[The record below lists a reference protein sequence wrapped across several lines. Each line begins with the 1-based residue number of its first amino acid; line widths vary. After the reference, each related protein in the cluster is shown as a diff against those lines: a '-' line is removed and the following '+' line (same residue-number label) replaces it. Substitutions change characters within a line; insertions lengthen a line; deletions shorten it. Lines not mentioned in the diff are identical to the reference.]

1 MHYDRKSQGLGP
13 AVYLWWRLKC
23 WKVVSAD
30 TAMTWPAVFLCFRR
44 VGGRAVCGDGMVAHA
59 WLVIKTARPRFA
71 NQSRSGDLASR
82 SDGRC
87 SGGALGADCDRDFC
101 IHVQDAVFPN
111 RSHGLAAAV
120 TALTTISS
128 FN

>member
-44 VGGRAVCGDGMVAHA
+44 VGGRAVCGDGMDCLSCLVRVAGDQNGA
-59 WLVIKTARPRFA
+59 TAFWQQR
-71 NQSRSGDLASR
+71 RSAVASDL
-82 SDGRC
+82 DGESAAIG
-87 SGGALGADCDRDFC
+87 SG
-101 IHVQDAVFPN
+101 IWKVV
-111 RSHGLAAAV
+111 
-120 TALTTISS
+120 
-128 FN
+128 